1 MPKAKPDLVIVH
13 RIELQQSERD
23 AMEAALAGRFVT
35 NGISAV
41 GSVLG
46 GLGAALVPFSGAI
59 TALAALWIAERTFEE
74 VVESV
79 KEVKEAGEDIV
90 EWVSPSKTQQ
100 TFQYIASYLQA
111 CNGWDGLMERGSE
124 LMQHLDDVNASPI
137 LKRKLMAFIKN
148 AKMLKK
154 TTGEWPHY
162 TPEKAWIQF
171 YTPQEYYR
179 DHGFPIS

>member
-1 MPKAKPDLVIVH
+1 MPKAKPDQVIVH
-13 RIELQQSERD
+13 RLELQQSERD

-41 GSVLG
+41 GTVLG

-59 TALAALWIAERTFEE
+59 TALAALWIADRTIEE

-79 KEVKEAGEDIV
+79 KEVKKAGEDIV

-100 TFQYIASYLQA
+100 TFQYIVSFMQA
-111 CNGWDGLMERGSE
+111 CNGWDELRERGSE
-124 LMQHLDDVNASPI
+124 LIQHLDDVNASPV
-137 LKRKLMAFIKN
+137 LKNKLYAFIKH
-148 AKMLKK
+148 AKMTHR
-154 TTGEWPHY
+154 TTGQWPPY
-162 TPEKAWIQF
+162 TPAKAWIQF

-179 DHGFPIS
+179 DHGFPI